1 MVNRDEAYQLLCAAL
16 TFLFVVLAFGVL
28 AAQQPA
34 ASSPRP
40 PRLPPRARSKLLP
53 PQQQPS
59 SNPDTVTGEELTGAA
74 SGEVGEKEENAQFK
88 YSKSVVWM
96 GHLVGLGPHASYLVY
111 WFLNFV
117 LVVLFFVLLF
127 RSSVPQMFRDR
138 TQAIQKGIREAQ
150 AASADAARRLS
161 DIEARLAK
169 LDTEVAEI
177 RASAETRGCGGR
189 SSESVQATEEDKR
202 KVLEG
207 VETEVSAIARNAR
220 RELKT
225 YAATLA
231 VDLAS
236 RQIKVDEPTDQAL
249 LREFVGQLGKD
260 GK

>member
-1 MVNRDEAYQLLCAAL
+1 MKKQPILLRAAL
-16 TFLFVVLAFGVL
+16 ILLFAIFAFGVL

-34 ASSPRP
+34 GAPASSSSS
-40 PRLPPRARSKLLP
+40 AS
-53 PQQQPS
+53 QQQS
-59 SNPDTVTGEELTGAA
+59 SSAQQQSQNPDTATGEELTGAA
-74 SGEVGEKEENAQFK
+74 NGEAGEENAQFK

-96 GHLVGLGPHASYLVY
+96 GHLVGLSPHASYLVY
-111 WFLNFV
+111 WFINFV

-127 RSSVPQMFRDR
+127 RSSVPKMFRDR

-177 RASAETRGCGGR
+177 RASAE
-189 SSESVQATEEDKR
+189 SEAAAEEARIRQATEEDKR
-202 KVLEG
+202 KVLES

-236 RQIKVDEPTDQAL
+236 RKIKVDDATDQAL
-249 LREFVGQLGKD
+249 LHEFVGQLGKD

>member
-1 MVNRDEAYQLLCAAL
+1 MKHVIRPAVLS
-16 TFLFVVLAFGVL
+16 FLFVVFAFGGL

-34 ASSPRP
+34 GSSSSSSSSTSQKQAPT
-40 PRLPPRARSKLLP
+40 A
-53 PQQQPS
+53 QQQGS
-59 SNPDTVTGEELTGAA
+59 QNPDTATGEELTGAA
-74 SGEVGEKEENAQFK
+74 AGEAGEKEENTQFK

-96 GHLVGLGPHASYLVY
+96 GHLVGLGPRASYLVY

-150 AASADAARRLS
+150 AASAEAARRLS

-177 RASAETRGCGGR
+177 RTSAEREAAAEEAR
-189 SSESVQATEEDKR
+189 ILQAAEEDKR
-202 KVLEG
+202 KVLES
-207 VETEVSAIARNAR
+207 VETEIGAIARNAR

-236 RQIKVDEPTDQAL
+236 RKIKVDEPTDQAL

>member
-1 MVNRDEAYQLLCAAL
+1 
-16 TFLFVVLAFGVL
+16 
-28 AAQQPA
+28 
-34 ASSPRP
+34 
-40 PRLPPRARSKLLP
+40 
-53 PQQQPS
+53 
-59 SNPDTVTGEELTGAA
+59 
-74 SGEVGEKEENAQFK
+74 
-88 YSKSVVWM
+88 M

-111 WFLNFV
+111 WFINFV

-127 RSSVPQMFRDR
+127 RSSVPKMFRDR

-177 RASAETRGCGGR
+177 RTSAE
-189 SSESVQATEEDKR
+189 SEAAAEEARIRQAAEEDKR
-202 KVLEG
+202 KVLEA

-236 RQIKVDEPTDQAL
+236 RKIKVDDTTDQAL

>member
-1 MVNRDEAYQLLCAAL
+1 MKHVIRCAAL
-16 TFLFVVLAFGVL
+16 SFLFVVFAFGVL

-34 ASSPRP
+34 GSSSSSSSSASQKQAAS
-40 PRLPPRARSKLLP
+40 A
-53 PQQQPS
+53 QQQPS
-59 SNPDTVTGEELTGAA
+59 QNPDTATGEELTGAA
-74 SGEVGEKEENAQFK
+74 AGEAGEKEENTQFK

-96 GHLVGLGPHASYLVY
+96 GHLVGLGPRASYLVY

-138 TQAIQKGIREAQ
+138 TQAIHKGIREAQ
-150 AASADAARRLS
+150 AASAEAARRLS
-161 DIEARLAK
+161 DIETRLAK

-177 RASAETRGCGGR
+177 RASAE
-189 SSESVQATEEDKR
+189 SEAAAEEARIRQAAEEDKR

-207 VETEVSAIARNAR
+207 VETEISAIARNAR

-236 RQIKVDEPTDQAL
+236 RKIKVDEPTDQAL

>member
-1 MVNRDEAYQLLCAAL
+1 MKHATLRAILS
-16 TFLFVVLAFGVL
+16 FLFVVLAVGIL

-34 ASSPRP
+34 ASSPP
-40 PRLPPRARSKLLP
+40 SSSTNQKQAPSA
-53 PQQQPS
+53 QQPS
-59 SNPDTVTGEELTGAA
+59 QNPDTVTGEELTSAA
-74 SGEVGEKEENAQFK
+74 ENEVGEHEENTQFK
-88 YSKSVVWM
+88 YSKSVVWL
-96 GHLVGLGPHASYLVY
+96 GHLVGLGPRAAYLVY

-150 AASADAARRLS
+150 AASADASRRLS
-161 DIEARLAK
+161 DIEARLSK
-169 LDTEVAEI
+169 LDSEVAEI
-177 RASAETRGCGGR
+177 RSSAERDAAAEEQR
-189 SSESVQATEEDKR
+189 ILQAAEEDKR

-207 VETEVSAIARNAR
+207 VETEISAIARNAR

-236 RQIKVDEPTDQAL
+236 RKIKVDEPTEQAL

>member
-1 MVNRDEAYQLLCAAL
+1 MKHVIRPAVLS
-16 TFLFVVLAFGVL
+16 FLFVVFAFGGL

-34 ASSPRP
+34 GSSAPSSSSASQKQAAS
-40 PRLPPRARSKLLP
+40 A
-53 PQQQPS
+53 QQQPS
-59 SNPDTVTGEELTGAA
+59 QNPDTATGEELTGAA
-74 SGEVGEKEENAQFK
+74 AGEAGEKEENTQFK

-96 GHLVGLGPHASYLVY
+96 GHLVGLGPRASYLVY

-117 LVVLFFVLLF
+117 LVVLFFVYLLRLF
-127 RSSVPQMFRDR
+127 SVPQMFRDR

-150 AASADAARRLS
+150 AASAEAARRLS

-169 LDTEVAEI
+169 LDTEVAEN
-177 RASAETRGCGGR
+177 RTSAEREAAAEEAR
-189 SSESVQATEEDKR
+189 ILQAAEEDKR
-202 KVLEG
+202 KVLES
-207 VETEVSAIARNAR
+207 VETEIGAIARNAR

-236 RQIKVDEPTDQAL
+236 RKIKVDEPTDQAL
-249 LREFVGQLGKD
+249 LREFVGQLGRD

>member
-1 MVNRDEAYQLLCAAL
+1 MKHATLRAAL
-16 TFLFVVLAFGVL
+16 SFLFVVFAFGVL

-34 ASSPRP
+34 GSSAPSSSSASQKQAPT
-40 PRLPPRARSKLLP
+40 A
-53 PQQQPS
+53 QQQPS
-59 SNPDTVTGEELTGAA
+59 QNPDTVTGEELTGAA
-74 SGEVGEKEENAQFK
+74 SGEAGEKEENTQFK

-96 GHLVGLGPHASYLVY
+96 GHLVGLGPRASYLVY
-111 WFLNFV
+111 WFLNFD

-138 TQAIQKGIREAQ
+138 TQAIHKGIREAQ
-150 AASADAARRLS
+150 AASAEAARRLS
-161 DIEARLAK
+161 DIETRLAK

-177 RASAETRGCGGR
+177 RASAE
-189 SSESVQATEEDKR
+189 SEAAAEEARIRQAAEEDKR

-207 VETEVSAIARNAR
+207 VETEISAIARNAR

-236 RQIKVDEPTDQAL
+236 RKIKVDEPTDQAL

>member
-1 MVNRDEAYQLLCAAL
+1 MKYATRLAAL
-16 TFLFVVLAFGVL
+16 SFLFVVFAFGVL
-28 AAQQPA
+28 TAQPPAGSSSSA
-34 ASSPRP
+34 ASQPQAPS
-40 PRLPPRARSKLLP
+40 A
-53 PQQQPS
+53 QQQPS
-59 SNPDTVTGEELTGAA
+59 HNPDTVTSEELGGAA
-74 SGEVGEKEENAQFK
+74 SGEAGEKEENAQFK

-96 GHLVGLGPHASYLVY
+96 GHLVGLSPRASHVVY

-117 LVVLFFVLLF
+117 LVVLFFVFLL
-127 RSSVPQMFRDR
+127 RSSVPKMFRGR
-138 TQAIQKGIREAQ
+138 TQTIQKGIREAQ
-150 AASADAARRLS
+150 AASAEAARRLS

-177 RASAETRGCGGR
+177 RTSAENEAAAEEARIR
-189 SSESVQATEEDKR
+189 QAAEEDKR
-202 KVLEG
+202 KVLEA

-236 RQIKVDEPTDQAL
+236 RKINVDEPTDQAL
-249 LREFVGQLGKD
+249 LREFVGRLGKD

>member
-1 MVNRDEAYQLLCAAL
+1 MKHVIRPAVLS
-16 TFLFVVLAFGVL
+16 FLFVVFAFGGL

-34 ASSPRP
+34 GSSAPSSSSASQKQAAS
-40 PRLPPRARSKLLP
+40 A
-53 PQQQPS
+53 QQQPS
-59 SNPDTVTGEELTGAA
+59 QNPDTATGEELTGAA
-74 SGEVGEKEENAQFK
+74 AGEAGEKEENTQFK

-96 GHLVGLGPHASYLVY
+96 GHLVGLGPRASYLVY

-150 AASADAARRLS
+150 AASAEAARRLS

-177 RASAETRGCGGR
+177 RTSAEREAAAEEAR
-189 SSESVQATEEDKR
+189 ILQAAEEDKR
-202 KVLEG
+202 KVLES
-207 VETEVSAIARNAR
+207 VETEIGAIARNAR

-236 RQIKVDEPTDQAL
+236 RKIKVDDTTDQAL

>member
-1 MVNRDEAYQLLCAAL
+1 MKRVILGAAL
-16 TFLFVVLAFGVL
+16 ALVFVVFALGVL
-28 AAQQPA
+28 TAQQPA
-34 ASSPRP
+34 GSSASSSSASQQQSSSAQRQ
-40 PRLPPRARSKLLP
+40 P
-53 PQQQPS
+53 PQ
-59 SNPDTVTGEELTGAA
+59 NPDTATGEELAGAA
-74 SGEVGEKEENAQFK
+74 SGEAGEENAQFK

-111 WFLNFV
+111 WFINFV

-127 RSSVPQMFRDR
+127 RSSVPKMFRDR

-150 AASADAARRLS
+150 AASAEAARRLS
-161 DIEARLAK
+161 DIESRLAK

-177 RASAETRGCGGR
+177 QSSAE
-189 SSESVQATEEDKR
+189 SEAAAEEARIRQAVEEDKR
-202 KVLEG
+202 KILEG
-207 VETEVSAIARNAR
+207 VETEIGAIARNAR

-236 RQIKVDEPTDQAL
+236 RKIKVDDTTDQAL

>member
-1 MVNRDEAYQLLCAAL
+1 MKHVIRPAVLS
-16 TFLFVVLAFGVL
+16 FLFVVFAFGGL

-34 ASSPRP
+34 GSSAPSSSSASQKQAPS
-40 PRLPPRARSKLLP
+40 A
-53 PQQQPS
+53 QQQPS
-59 SNPDTVTGEELTGAA
+59 HNPDTVTGEELTGAA
-74 SGEVGEKEENAQFK
+74 AGEAGEKEENTQFK

-96 GHLVGLGPHASYLVY
+96 GHLVGLGPRASYLVY

-150 AASADAARRLS
+150 AASAEAARRLS

-177 RASAETRGCGGR
+177 RTSAEREAAAEEAR
-189 SSESVQATEEDKR
+189 ILQAAEEDKR
-202 KVLEG
+202 KVLES
-207 VETEVSAIARNAR
+207 VETEIGAIARNAR

-236 RQIKVDEPTDQAL
+236 RKIKVDEPTDQAL

>member
-1 MVNRDEAYQLLCAAL
+1 MKHVIRPAVLS
-16 TFLFVVLAFGVL
+16 FLFVVFAFGGL

-34 ASSPRP
+34 GSSAPSSSSASQKQAPS
-40 PRLPPRARSKLLP
+40 A
-53 PQQQPS
+53 QQQPS
-59 SNPDTVTGEELTGAA
+59 HNPDTVTGEELTGAA
-74 SGEVGEKEENAQFK
+74 AGEAGEKEENTQFK

-96 GHLVGLGPHASYLVY
+96 GHLVGLGPRASYLVY

-150 AASADAARRLS
+150 AASAEAARRLS

-177 RASAETRGCGGR
+177 RTSAEREAAAEEAR
-189 SSESVQATEEDKR
+189 ILQAAEEDKR
-202 KVLEG
+202 KVLES
-207 VETEVSAIARNAR
+207 VETEIGAIARNAR

-236 RQIKVDEPTDQAL
+236 RKIKVDEPTDQAL
-249 LREFVGQLGKD
+249 LREFVGQLGRD

>member
-1 MVNRDEAYQLLCAAL
+1 MKHVIRPAVLS
-16 TFLFVVLAFGVL
+16 FLFVVFAFGGL

-34 ASSPRP
+34 GSSAPSSSSASQKQAAS
-40 PRLPPRARSKLLP
+40 A
-53 PQQQPS
+53 QQQPS
-59 SNPDTVTGEELTGAA
+59 QNPDTATGEELTGAA
-74 SGEVGEKEENAQFK
+74 AGEAGEKEENTQFK

-96 GHLVGLGPHASYLVY
+96 GHLVGLGPRASYLVY

-150 AASADAARRLS
+150 AASAEAARRLS

-177 RASAETRGCGGR
+177 RTSAEREAAAEEAR
-189 SSESVQATEEDKR
+189 ILQAAEEDKR
-202 KVLEG
+202 KVLES
-207 VETEVSAIARNAR
+207 VETEISAIARNAR

-236 RQIKVDEPTDQAL
+236 RKIKVDEPTDQAL

>member
-1 MVNRDEAYQLLCAAL
+1 MKHVIRPAVLS
-16 TFLFVVLAFGVL
+16 FLFVVFAFGVL

-34 ASSPRP
+34 GSSSSSSSSASQKQAPT
-40 PRLPPRARSKLLP
+40 A
-53 PQQQPS
+53 QQQGS
-59 SNPDTVTGEELTGAA
+59 QNPDTATGEELTGAA
-74 SGEVGEKEENAQFK
+74 AGEAGEKEENTQFK

-96 GHLVGLGPHASYLVY
+96 GHLVGLGPRASYLVY

-150 AASADAARRLS
+150 AASAEAARRLS

-177 RASAETRGCGGR
+177 RTSAEREAAEEEQR
-189 SSESVQATEEDKR
+189 ILQAAENDKR
-202 KVLEG
+202 KVLES
-207 VETEVSAIARNAR
+207 VETEISAIARNAR
-220 RELKT
+220 RELRT

-236 RQIKVDEPTDQAL
+236 RKIKVDEPTDQAL

>member
-1 MVNRDEAYQLLCAAL
+1 MTQRATLCVTL
-16 TFLFVVLAFGVL
+16 CVLFVVLAIGAL

-34 ASSPRP
+34 GSSSPS
-40 PRLPPRARSKLLP
+40 AS
-53 PQQQPS
+53 QQQAPS
-59 SNPDTVTGEELTGAA
+59 AQQPQSQNPDTVTGEELTGAA
-74 SGEVGEKEENAQFK
+74 AGEAGEKEDNAQFK

-117 LVVLFFVLLF
+117 LVILFFVLLF
-127 RSSVPQMFRDR
+127 RSSVPKMFRDR

-150 AASADAARRLS
+150 AASAEAARRLS
-161 DIEARLAK
+161 DIEARLAR

-177 RASAETRGCGGR
+177 RTSAE
-189 SSESVQATEEDKR
+189 SEAVAEEARIRQAAEEDKR
-202 KVLEG
+202 KILEG
-207 VETEVSAIARNAR
+207 VETEIAAIARNAR

-236 RQIKVDEPTDQAL
+236 RQIRVDDTTDKAL